1 MEIPRP
7 AQKRTEKEAKV
18 MNVGESVVL
27 VRRVDDVEEGTHG
40 WVKDTNADRIVVEC
54 KVRERPAVV
63 LTHTWD
69 VLPQRL
75 WERLMR
81 RKKKFGRKDH

>member
-1 MEIPRP
+1 M
-7 AQKRTEKEAKV
+7 K
-18 MNVGESVVL
+18 VGETVVL
-27 VRRVDDVEEGTHG
+27 VRRIDDVDVGTRG
-40 WVKDTNADRIVVEC
+40 WVKDANDDRIVVEC

-69 VLPQRL
+69 VLPEQL

-81 RKKKFGRKDH
+81 RRMTSR

>member
-1 MEIPRP
+1 M
-7 AQKRTEKEAKV
+7 K
-18 MNVGESVVL
+18 VGETVVL
-27 VRRVDDVEEGTHG
+27 VRRIDEVEVGTRG
-40 WVKDTNADRIVVEC
+40 WVKDANDDRIVVEC

-69 VLPQRL
+69 VLPEQL

-81 RKKKFGRKDH
+81 RRMTSR

>member
-1 MEIPRP
+1 
-7 AQKRTEKEAKV
+7 

-27 VRRVDDVEEGTHG
+27 VRRIDDVEEGTRG
-40 WVKDTNADRIVVEC
+40 WVKGRNNDKIVVEC

-63 LTHTWD
+63 LTYTWD
-69 VLPQRL
+69 VLPEQL

-81 RKKKFGRKDH
+81 RKMKSGGKEG

>member
-1 MEIPRP
+1 
-7 AQKRTEKEAKV
+7 

-40 WVKDTNADRIVVEC
+40 WVKDANADRIVVEC

-69 VLPQRL
+69 VLPKRL

-81 RKKKFGRKDH
+81 RRTKFGRKDN